1 MSDNSNNKANNL
13 SYFVYHATHP
23 LFNRNNTKA
32 AQFMITGFSVLNLKY
47 KSQKNSDRQKQKPY
61 HYTYNNLIIKCI
73 FNKNLINI
81 NPALFS

>member
-1 MSDNSNNKANNL
+1 
-13 SYFVYHATHP
+13 
-23 LFNRNNTKA
+23 
-32 AQFMITGFSVLNLKY
+32 MITGFSVLNLKY

-61 HYTYNNLIIKCI
+61 HCTYNNLIIKYI